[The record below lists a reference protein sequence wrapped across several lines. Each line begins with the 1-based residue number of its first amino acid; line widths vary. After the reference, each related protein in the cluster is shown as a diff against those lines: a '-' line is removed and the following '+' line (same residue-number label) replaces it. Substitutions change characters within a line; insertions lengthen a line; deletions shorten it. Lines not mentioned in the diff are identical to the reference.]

1 MKKRL
6 FLVSPA
12 AFAVLLMPGALW
24 AVDLRADDP
33 IPPVPPGKSLPP
45 PLPATPAPATPPNA
59 NQPPP
64 ATPSSPGSALQ
75 AGGKGGQRFQ
85 KLKQELS
92 LTPAQ
97 VAKIKPILEKAHA
110 EVQALR
116 ANTSLPAMQ
125 KRQKVRQIFTAS
137 FQQIRPIL
145 TPQQWQKWKQIR
157 EARHPSATT
166 STT

>member
-6 FLVSPA
+6 FLFSTT
-12 AFAVLLMPGALW
+12 AFAVLLVPGVLR

-45 PLPATPAPATPPNA
+45 PLPATPAPASPSTN
-59 NQPPP
+59 NQPPQ
-64 ATPSSPGSALQ
+64 ATPGSPGSALQ
-75 AGGKGGQRFQ
+75 AGGKGQRLQ
-85 KLKQELS
+85 KLKQELG

-110 EVQALR
+110 EIQAVR
-116 ANTSLPAMQ
+116 ANTSLPAAQ

-145 TPQQWQKWKQIR
+145 TPQQLQKWKQIR
-157 EARHPSATT
+157 EERHPNAT